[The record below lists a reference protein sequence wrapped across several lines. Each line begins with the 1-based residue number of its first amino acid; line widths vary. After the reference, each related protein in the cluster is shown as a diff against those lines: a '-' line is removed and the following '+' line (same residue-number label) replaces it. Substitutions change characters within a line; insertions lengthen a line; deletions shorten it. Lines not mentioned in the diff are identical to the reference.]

1 MLKDTDT
8 DMVSMSDVHV
18 NNMANSVL
26 MQKEGGVGVGSGIVG
41 FYCQSSFW
49 HMI

>member
-26 MQKEGGVGVGSGIVG
+26 MQKVGGGGGGIVLLLDFIANHHFG
-41 FYCQSSFW
+41 T
-49 HMI
+49 